1 MKSLFFFSLLLLATC
16 KGADTA
22 TSEKDG
28 NLVPFQT
35 LITASQ
41 SNIESPQQSIIRS
54 QEELETIFSEINKT
68 RKPGIPIPEIDFN
81 KQIIAF
87 VNLGQTSTGGYTVTV
102 DKILMKKEKVVIYVG
117 GKSPKPNENVT
128 MMLTT
133 PFTMVKL
140 NKQILPIVF
149 KPAFEK

>member
-1 MKSLFFFSLLLLATC
+1 MKSIFLFSLLLLATC
-16 KGADTA
+16 KGGDTA
-22 TSEKDG
+22 TSVKEG

-35 LITASQ
+35 LITASH
-41 SNIESPQQSIIRS
+41 SNIGSPQQTIIRS
-54 QEELETIFSEINKT
+54 QEELEAIFSEINKT

-81 KQIIAF
+81 KEVVAF
-87 VNLGQTSTGGYTVTV
+87 VNLGQRSTGGNIVTV

-117 GKSPKPNENVT
+117 GKSPKPDENVT

-149 KPAFEK
+149 EPTFKK